1 MLDRVP
7 QRVGLRTG
15 RFFLPATQSTAQD
28 VQPLPQAGQ
37 QVIPRL
43 QRPRQTQRVGRRPDT
58 GLREQRGQQR
68 PQAGG
73 CKRMPGQHRSQK
85 HRKRVPAPAALAA
98 IRTEDPLATEGLA
111 GGTRGIVAVE
121 PTVPIQRLG
130 AAAAGAALLLE
141 RKSACCSAGS
151 SRTKRNGVAVMVLL
165 SARSAPA
172 RRGFS
177 DGTSRG
183 GTRSRRT
190 LAKRGTALTALRPR
204 CHRKNAQ
211 PCGLTSAR
219 ERHFLRRHCG
229 PQHRRCRQRDRAY
242 GLARRHRGPLSL

>member
-15 RFFLPATQSTAQD
+15 RFFLAATQSAAQD

-43 QRPRQTQRVGRRPDT
+43 QRPRQSQRVGRRPDT
-58 GLREQRGQQR
+58 GLSEQRGQQR
-68 PQAGG
+68 PQASG
-73 CKRMPGQHRSQK
+73 CKRMPGQHRRQK

-141 RKSACCSAGS
+141 RKSSCWSAGS
-151 SRTKRNGVAVMVLL
+151 SRTKRNGGTVMVLL
-165 SARSAPA
+165 SARSTPA

-177 DGTSRG
+177 DGTARRRDSVKQDFGKGRDG
-183 GTRSRRT
+183 ADGTPAPLPSQKRSALRPHFS
-190 LAKRGTALTALRPR
+190 KRTALPTTALRP
-204 CHRKNAQ
+204 ATAS
-211 PCGLTSAR
+211 LT
-219 ERHFLRRHCG
+219 RHCALRR
-229 PQHRRCRQRDRAY
+229 R
-242 GLARRHRGPLSL
+242 

>member
-15 RFFLPATQSTAQD
+15 RFFLAATQSTAQD

-43 QRPRQTQRVGRRPDT
+43 QRPRQAQDVDRRPDT
-58 GLREQRGQQR
+58 GLSEQRRQQR
-68 PQAGG
+68 PQ
-73 CKRMPGQHRSQK
+73 PGRGEGVARQHGAQK
-85 HRKRVPAPAALAA
+85 YGERASAPAALAA

-111 GGTRGIVAVE
+111 GGARGIVAVE

-130 AAAAGAALLLE
+130 ATAAGAALLLE

-151 SRTKRNGVAVMVLL
+151 SRTKRNGGGVMVLL
-165 SARSAPA
+165 SARSTPA

-177 DGTSRG
+177 DGTDRRRDSAKKDLGKGRDG
-183 GTRSRRT
+183 ADGTPAPLPSQKRSALRPHFSQR
-190 LAKRGTALTALRPR
+190 TALPTTALRPATAN
-204 CHRKNAQ
+204 HEPGA
-211 PCGLTSAR
+211 T
-219 ERHFLRRHCG
+219 
-229 PQHRRCRQRDRAY
+229 
-242 GLARRHRGPLSL
+242 LS